1 MQHPIDPS
9 IDFNSIRDAI
19 ESMLVGRDQLV
30 DDRDM
35 QNILIAILE
44 YSRQQRAVCQNPYI
58 NNATNTWYVYDSNGN
73 PYDTN
78 VSAEGTI
85 IRQTEA
91 QSIEG
96 DPRVTLAQID
106 PMKPNEMKMT
116 IYIPKGERGESGS
129 VVTIVDGYWYIDG
142 VNTGVVATGEAPT
155 ISEDGYWVVGGEKTE
170 FKAVGTDGRDGYSPT
185 ATVVKT
191 GDTATIEI
199 TDKNGSTTATV
210 SDGFSPEVEVIQGD
224 NSATINITDKTGQ
237 HTATISGLNGSYV
250 PLYSTE
256 KDWENRAN
264 WGNHYRVLMYG
275 KQGYI
280 ECYSTG
286 IVPIYMC
293 PRYQPPKLVTYT
305 GNLNGQCYDKDGAQT
320 NVTLLCSTYLNTGNS
335 CNIHE
340 IDNLDTNIID
350 SGYITY
356 NGLKCDPGTTF
367 KGVENVTTFTSTN
380 GAKVYTYPFTEQFVE
395 IENGNIKKD
404 AKYIVIGGSRSYV
417 TYSGVDYTLN
427 TVFTGVENAIDFA
440 PMNGAKVYAYPLEEP
455 PVEIESENIEK
466 NVNYIV
472 IWNEAYITLSDYIK
486 AYNNK
491 DFIRES
497 KKIRYLKSLNNN
509 TDISNFKV
517 KVQNLDTLPTI
528 EGTGVRKNGQLV
540 STNYNIDQKGNLDNE
555 TYGHLFPLR
564 ANKTYQIRVY
574 LNKTYEKTYSENN
587 SEIVTGNI
595 NPNEYYTVIGGSGSR
610 IKYNNSYYYPEDIF
624 KGVQDKTFEPIGGA
638 KVYKTYLNPL
648 TEQPVKIASGKIQEG
663 VYYTVIEEGYSYITY
678 NGSDYY
684 PNSVFTGVE
693 NVIDFTSEGGAKVY
707 TSPFTESSA
716 EIGHGGIQEGVEYV
730 VKEGEPYI
738 TYNDTE
744 YYPGDIF
751 RGIKGVIDFTPS
763 GKAKVYTSVQPN
775 GNVSVS
781 TSKPWKQEER
791 LLMFYTDDK
800 AKISNYCYDFYG
812 NLSKYDNTSNEE
824 GWEWRIG
831 EYDVSYGIFKV
842 LSINGDLFFA
852 VDMRNVDINNSA
864 DSEDIYGNWE
874 SVENEHSGDTT
885 KDIAN
890 FTLLLDVVENDL
902 TPVTTNNDSPAI
914 EQS

>member
-1 MQHPIDPS
+1 MQHPIDPA

-96 DPRVTLAQID
+96 DPRVTLTQID

-170 FKAVGTDGRDGYSPT
+170 FKAVGTDGRDGVDGQNGADGYSPT

-191 GDTATIEI
+191 GNTATIEI
-199 TDKNGSTTATV
+199 TDENGTTTATI
-210 SDGFSPEVEVIQGD
+210 SDGINGTDGQDGEDGFSPEVEVIQGD

-237 HTATISGLNGSYV
+237 HSATISGLDGSYV

-275 KQGYI
+275 KQGYL

-286 IVPIYMC
+286 IVPLYMC
-293 PRYQPPKLVTYT
+293 PIYQNLKLSTYT
-305 GNLNGQCYDKDGAQT
+305 GNLNGQCYDTSGTQA
-320 NVTLLCSTYLNTGNS
+320 NITLLCSTYL
-335 CNIHE
+335 
-340 IDNLDTNIID
+340 DNEHSSRI
-350 SGYITY
+350 
-356 NGLKCDPGTTF
+356 
-367 KGVENVTTFTSTN
+367 
-380 GAKVYTYPFTEQFVE
+380 
-395 IENGNIKKD
+395 
-404 AKYIVIGGSRSYV
+404 KYINNI
-417 TYSGVDYTLN
+417 N
-427 TVFTGVENAIDFA
+427 KQIDA
-440 PMNGAKVYAYPLEEP
+440 NG
-455 PVEIESENIEK
+455 
-466 NVNYIV
+466 
-472 IWNEAYITLSDYIK
+472 YITLSDYIDL
-486 AYNNK
+486 YNNYG
-491 DFIRES
+491 FTSEI
-497 KKIRYLKSLNNN
+497 KKIRYLDSLNSNN
-509 TDISNFKV
+509 ISNFKV
-517 KVQNLDTLPTI
+517 KVADYNTRPKIHDTQI
-528 EGTGVRKNGQLV
+528 HCNGQLV

-555 TYGHLFPLR
+555 SYGHLFPLR

-587 SEIVTGNI
+587 SEIVTGLI
-595 NPNEYYTVIGGSGSR
+595 QTDKYYTVIGGSGSY
-610 IKYNNSYYYPEDIF
+610 ITYNELEYNPGDIF
-624 KGVQDKTFEPIGGA
+624 KGVQGVTSFTPINGA
-638 KVYKTYLNPL
+638 KVYKVYLNPL
-648 TEQPVKIASGKIQEG
+648 TKQPVEITSGDIQKD
-663 VYYTVIEEGYSYITY
+663 VYYTVIEERYSYIIY
-678 NGSDYY
+678 NENECGL
-684 PNSVFTGVE
+684 NNVFTGVE
-693 NVIDFTSEGGAKVY
+693 NVTDFTSIGGAKVY
-707 TSPFTESSA
+707 AYPLTEPPV
-716 EIGHGGIQEGVEYV
+716 EIESGNIEKDANYIVIM
-730 VKEGEPYI
+730 GEPYI
-738 TYNDTE
+738 TYNE
-744 YYPGDIF
+744 LNYNPGDIF
-751 RGIKGVIDFTPS
+751 RGIEGVTDFTSS
-763 GKAKVYTSVQPN
+763 GRSKVYTSVQPN
-775 GNVSVS
+775 GNASVY
-781 TSKPWKQEER
+781 TRKPWKQEDM
-791 LLMFYTDDK
+791 LLMFHTDDK
-800 AKISNYCYDFYG
+800 AKISNYCYNFDG
-812 NLSKYDNTSNEE
+812 DMSKYDENSNDDNN
-824 GWEWRIG
+824 WE
-831 EYDVSYGIFKV
+831 YGDFKIF
-842 LSINGDLFFA
+842 SINGDLFFA
-852 VDMRNVDINNSA
+852 VDMRGVDKKNSA
-864 DSEDIYGNWE
+864 HSEDIYGNWE
-874 SVENEHSGDTT
+874 SVENEHWGDTT

-902 TPVTTNNDSPAI
+902 TQVTTNNDLPTI

>member
-1 MQHPIDPS
+1 MYPTIYSKKNIMQHPIEPS

-142 VNTGVVATGEAPT
+142 VNTGVVATGESPT

-170 FKAVGTDGRDGYSPT
+170 FKAVGTDGRDGVDGYSPT

-191 GDTATIEI
+191 GDTATIKI
-199 TDKNGSTTATV
+199 TDKNGTTTATV
-210 SDGFSPEVEVIQGD
+210 SDGFSPEVEIIQED
-224 NSATINITDKTGQ
+224 NSATINITDKDGL
-237 HTATISGLNGSYV
+237 HTATIYGSYV

-293 PRYQPPKLVTYT
+293 PRYQPPKLSTYT
-305 GNLNGQCYDKDGAQT
+305 GNLNGQCYDKDGAHT

-335 CNIHE
+335 CNIHK
-340 IDNLDTNIID
+340 IDNLDTNKID
-350 SGYITY
+350 SG
-356 NGLKCDPGTTF
+356 
-367 KGVENVTTFTSTN
+367 
-380 GAKVYTYPFTEQFVE
+380 
-395 IENGNIKKD
+395 
-404 AKYIVIGGSRSYV
+404 
-417 TYSGVDYTLN
+417 
-427 TVFTGVENAIDFA
+427 
-440 PMNGAKVYAYPLEEP
+440 
-455 PVEIESENIEK
+455 
-466 NVNYIV
+466 
-472 IWNEAYITLSDYIK
+472 YITLSDYIE

-528 EGTGVRKNGQLV
+528 EETAVRKNGQLV

-595 NPNEYYTVIGGSGSR
+595 NPNEYYTVIGGSGSC

-648 TEQPVKIASGKIQEG
+648 MEQPVKIASGEIQEG
-663 VYYTVIEEGYSYITY
+663 VYYTVIEEGYSYIKY
-678 NGSDYY
+678 NGMDIY
-684 PNSVFTGVE
+684 PDSVFTGVE

-707 TSPFTESSA
+707 ASPFTESSA
-716 EIGHGGIQEGVEYV
+716 EIGHGEIQEGVEYV
-730 VKEGEPYI
+730 VKKGEPYI

-902 TPVTTNNDSPAI
+902 TQVTTNNDSHVI
-914 EQS
+914 EQE

>member
-1 MQHPIDPS
+1 MQHPIDPA

-170 FKAVGTDGRDGYSPT
+170 FKAVGTDGRDGVDGYSPT

-199 TDKNGSTTATV
+199 TDKNGTTTATI

-237 HTATISGLNGSYV
+237 HTATILGGSYV

-293 PRYQPPKLVTYT
+293 PRYQPPKLSTYT
-305 GNLNGQCYDKDGAQT
+305 GDLNGQCYDINDTSGDTA
-320 NVTLLCSTYLNTGNS
+320 NITLLCSTYLNTGNS

-340 IDNLDTNIID
+340 IDIFDTKIID
-350 SGYITY
+350 SGHITY

-380 GAKVYTYPFTEQFVE
+380 GAKVY
-395 IENGNIKKD
+395 
-404 AKYIVIGGSRSYV
+404 
-417 TYSGVDYTLN
+417 
-427 TVFTGVENAIDFA
+427 
-440 PMNGAKVYAYPLEEP
+440 AYPLTEP
-455 PVEIESENIEK
+455 PVEIEKGNIEK
-466 NVNYIV
+466 DAEYIV
-472 IWNEAYITLSDYIK
+472 KL
-486 AYNNK
+486 
-491 DFIRES
+491 
-497 KKIRYLKSLNNN
+497 
-509 TDISNFKV
+509 
-517 KVQNLDTLPTI
+517 
-528 EGTGVRKNGQLV
+528 G
-540 STNYNIDQKGNLDNE
+540 E
-555 TYGHLFPLR
+555 T
-564 ANKTYQIRVY
+564 
-574 LNKTYEKTYSENN
+574 
-587 SEIVTGNI
+587 
-595 NPNEYYTVIGGSGSR
+595 
-610 IKYNNSYYYPEDIF
+610 
-624 KGVQDKTFEPIGGA
+624 
-638 KVYKTYLNPL
+638 
-648 TEQPVKIASGKIQEG
+648 
-663 VYYTVIEEGYSYITY
+663 
-678 NGSDYY
+678 
-684 PNSVFTGVE
+684 
-693 NVIDFTSEGGAKVY
+693 
-707 TSPFTESSA
+707 
-716 EIGHGGIQEGVEYV
+716 
-730 VKEGEPYI
+730 YI

-763 GKAKVYTSVQPN
+763 GKAKVYTSIQPN
-775 GNVSVS
+775 GNASVS
-781 TSKPWKQEER
+781 TSKPWKQEEI

-812 NLSKYDNTSNEE
+812 NPSKYDKTSNED
-824 GWEWRIG
+824 GWEWKIG
-831 EYDVSYGIFKV
+831 LEDVSYGIFKI

-902 TPVTTNNDSPAI
+902 TPLTTNNDSPAI
-914 EQS
+914 EQE